1 MKTHTG
7 HFPIGFRVGGSE
19 WQRDLPT
26 LIDWAKSSG
35 FSRLDLKKDADS
47 TASIV
52 VDAGLKIGSVDLV
65 AWKEMISVD
74 PETRR
79 KAVETQTAYIEK
91 VCAITGPMRFFVV
104 MLPEDPSLPAKQN
117 FDLMVESYRQTVAVL
132 ERHGSQIVI
141 EGWPGPGA
149 LACTPETVRALFQ
162 QIPSPAMG
170 LNYDPSHLV
179 RLGIDP
185 MRFLEE
191 FVGRVYH
198 VHGKDTW
205 VYENARYEYGI
216 ERRSV
221 FEAGHDYG
229 ANLWRYTIPGR
240 GLCDWTAILARLQQA
255 GYNGAVCIELEDER
269 YNGTIEG
276 EQRGLIESRDF
287 LAGC

>member
-1 MKTHTG
+1 MKTYTG
-7 HFPIGFRVGGSE
+7 QFPIGFRVGGSE

-47 TASIV
+47 TASTV
-52 VDAGLKIGSVDLV
+52 VDAGLQIGSVDLV

-79 KAVETQTAYIEK
+79 KAVENQMAYIEK

-117 FDLMVESYRQTVAVL
+117 FDLMVESYRQTAAVL

-216 ERRSV
+216 ERRSA
-221 FEAGHDYG
+221 FDAGHDYG
-229 ANLWRYTIPGR
+229 ANIWRYTIPGR
-240 GLCDWTAILARLQQA
+240 GLCDWTGVLARLQQA
-255 GYNGAVCIELEDER
+255 GYNGAVCIELEDEC
-269 YNGTIEG
+269 YNGTTEG